1 MLSYIIRRL
10 SLAVPTLFLVS
21 VIIFLLVRFIPGDIL
36 DLIAMSMEGKGAK
49 MDRAAVQQELGLDV
63 PIFVQYGRWVG
74 VVPQR
79 DGDLSGILQGDLG
92 DSLWKRTPIMDEVL
106 ARLPVTLELGLMGVA
121 IGLTIAVPIGVYS
134 AIRQDS
140 WGDYVGRSFA
150 ILCISIPGFWVA
162 TMVIVFPSI
171 WWGYTPPILLIPF
184 TEDPLG
190 NLKMFIVPAA
200 TLGMVLSGVTMRMLR
215 GTMLEVLRQDYVRTA
230 WSKGLAE
237 NLVIRRHALKN
248 ALIPVVTLVG
258 FQIPIMVGGTV
269 IIETIF
275 NLPGMGQLLWN
286 AALNRDYPIVSGVMF
301 IIGSVVLLNNLIID
315 LTYAYLD
322 PRIRIR

>member
-10 SLAVPTLFLVS
+10 FLAVPTLFLVS

-79 DGDLSGILQGDLG
+79 EGDLSGILQGDLG

-171 WWGYTPPILLIPF
+171 WWGYAPPILLIPF
-184 TEDPLG
+184 TEDLLG
-190 NLKMFIVPAA
+190 NLKMFIIPAA

>member
-1 MLSYIIRRL
+1 M
-10 SLAVPTLFLVS
+10 AVPTLLLVS
-21 VIIFLLVRFIPGDIL
+21 IIIFLLVRFIPGDIL

-79 DGDLSGILQGDLG
+79 EGGLSGILQGDLG

-106 ARLPVTLELGLMGVA
+106 ARLPVTLELGLIGVA

-171 WWGYTPPILLIPF
+171 WWGYAPPILLIPF

-190 NLKMFIVPAA
+190 NLKMFIIPAA

>member
-1 MLSYIIRRL
+1 MSYIIRRL

-63 PIFVQYGRWVG
+63 PIFVQYGRWIG

-79 DGDLSGILQGDLG
+79 EGGLSGILQGDLG

-134 AIRQDS
+134 AVRQDS
-140 WGDYVGRSFA
+140 WGDYIGRSFA
-150 ILCISIPGFWVA
+150 ILCISVPGFWVA

-184 TEDPLG
+184 TEDPQG
-190 NLKMFIVPAA
+190 NLKMFIIPAA

-237 NLVIRRHALKN
+237 NLIIRRHALKN

-286 AALNRDYPIVSGVMF
+286 AALNRDYPVVSGVMF

>member
-1 MLSYIIRRL
+1 MVSYIIRRL

-63 PIFVQYGRWVG
+63 PIFVQYGRWIG

-79 DGDLSGILQGDLG
+79 EGGLSGILQGDLG

-134 AIRQDS
+134 AVRQDS
-140 WGDYVGRSFA
+140 WGDYIGRSFA
-150 ILCISIPGFWVA
+150 ILCISVPGFWVA

-184 TEDPLG
+184 TEDPQG
-190 NLKMFIVPAA
+190 NLKMFIIPAA

-237 NLVIRRHALKN
+237 NLIIRRHALKN

-286 AALNRDYPIVSGVMF
+286 AALNRDYPVVSGVMF

>member
-1 MLSYIIRRL
+1 M
-10 SLAVPTLFLVS
+10 AVPTLFLVS
-21 VIIFLLVRFIPGDIL
+21 IIIFLLVRFIPGDIL

-79 DGDLSGILQGDLG
+79 EGGLSGILQGDLG

-106 ARLPVTLELGLMGVA
+106 ARLPVTLELGLIGVA

-171 WWGYTPPILLIPF
+171 WWGYAPPILLIPF

-190 NLKMFIVPAA
+190 NLKMFIIPAA

>member
-1 MLSYIIRRL
+1 MVSYIIRRL

-79 DGDLSGILQGDLG
+79 EGGLSGILQGDLG

-134 AIRQDS
+134 AVRQDS
-140 WGDYVGRSFA
+140 WGDYIGRSFA
-150 ILCISIPGFWVA
+150 ILCISVPGFWVA

-184 TEDPLG
+184 TEDPQG
-190 NLKMFIVPAA
+190 NLKMFIIPAA

-237 NLVIRRHALKN
+237 NLIIRRHALKN

-286 AALNRDYPIVSGVMF
+286 AALNRDYPVVSGVMF

>member
-21 VIIFLLVRFIPGDIL
+21 IIIFLLVRFIPGDIL

-79 DGDLSGILQGDLG
+79 EGGLSGILQGDLG

-106 ARLPVTLELGLMGVA
+106 ARLPVTLELGLIGVA

-171 WWGYTPPILLIPF
+171 WWGYAPPILLIPF

-190 NLKMFIVPAA
+190 NLKMFIIPAA

>member
-1 MLSYIIRRL
+1 M
-10 SLAVPTLFLVS
+10 AVPTLFLVS
-21 VIIFLLVRFIPGDIL
+21 IIIFLLVRFIPGDIL

-79 DGDLSGILQGDLG
+79 EGGLSGILQGDLG

-106 ARLPVTLELGLMGVA
+106 ARLPVTLELGLIGVA

-171 WWGYTPPILLIPF
+171 WWGYAPPILLIPF

-190 NLKMFIVPAA
+190 NLKMFIIPAA

-237 NLVIRRHALKN
+237 NIVIRRHALKN

>member
-79 DGDLSGILQGDLG
+79 EGGLSGILQGDLG

-106 ARLPVTLELGLMGVA
+106 ARLPVTLELGLIGVA

-171 WWGYTPPILLIPF
+171 WWGYAPPILLIPF

-190 NLKMFIVPAA
+190 NLKMFIIPAA

>member
-1 MLSYIIRRL
+1 M
-10 SLAVPTLFLVS
+10 
-21 VIIFLLVRFIPGDIL
+21 
-36 DLIAMSMEGKGAK
+36 
-49 MDRAAVQQELGLDV
+49 QQELGLDV

-79 DGDLSGILQGDLG
+79 EGGLSGILQGDLG

-106 ARLPVTLELGLMGVA
+106 ARLPVTLELGLIGVA
-121 IGLTIAVPIGVYS
+121 IGLKIAVPIGVYS

-171 WWGYTPPILLIPF
+171 WWGYAPPILLIPF

-190 NLKMFIVPAA
+190 NLKMFIIPAA

>member
-1 MLSYIIRRL
+1 MSYIIRRL

>member
-74 VVPQR
+74 VVPQQE
-79 DGDLSGILQGDLG
+79 GGLSGILQGDLG

-134 AIRQDS
+134 AVRQDS

-162 TMVIVFPSI
+162 TMIIVFPSI
-171 WWGYTPPILLIPF
+171 WWGYAPPILLIPF

-190 NLKMFIVPAA
+190 NLKMFVVPAA

-237 NLVIRRHALKN
+237 NLIIRRHALKN

>member
-1 MLSYIIRRL
+1 M
-10 SLAVPTLFLVS
+10 AVPTLFLVS
-21 VIIFLLVRFIPGDIL
+21 IIIFLLVRFIPGDIL

-63 PIFVQYGRWVG
+63 PIYVQYGRWIG
-74 VVPQR
+74 VVPKQE
-79 DGDLSGILQGDLG
+79 DGLSGILQGDLG
-92 DSLWKRTPIMDEVL
+92 DSLWKRTPIMDDVL
-106 ARLPVTLELGLMGVA
+106 ARLPVTLQLGLMGVA

-162 TMVIVFPSI
+162 TMIIVFPSI
-171 WWGYTPPILLIPF
+171 WWGYAPPILLIPF

-190 NLKMFIVPAA
+190 NLKMFIIPAA

-237 NLVIRRHALKN
+237 NLIIRRHALKN

-286 AALNRDYPIVSGVMF
+286 SALNRDYPVVSGVMF

>member
-1 MLSYIIRRL
+1 M
-10 SLAVPTLFLVS
+10 
-21 VIIFLLVRFIPGDIL
+21 
-36 DLIAMSMEGKGAK
+36 
-49 MDRAAVQQELGLDV
+49 

>member
-74 VVPQR
+74 VVPQQE
-79 DGDLSGILQGDLG
+79 GGLSGILQGDLG

-134 AIRQDS
+134 AVRQDS

-162 TMVIVFPSI
+162 TMIIVFPSI
-171 WWGYTPPILLIPF
+171 WWGYAPPILLIPF

-190 NLKMFIVPAA
+190 NLKMFVVPAA

-237 NLVIRRHALKN
+237 NLIIRRHALKN

-286 AALNRDYPIVSGVMF
+286 AALNRDYPVVSGVMF